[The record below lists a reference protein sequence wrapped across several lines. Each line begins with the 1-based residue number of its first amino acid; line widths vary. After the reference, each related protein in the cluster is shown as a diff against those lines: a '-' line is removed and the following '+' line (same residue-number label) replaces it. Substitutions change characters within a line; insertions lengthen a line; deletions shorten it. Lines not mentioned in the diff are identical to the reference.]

1 MTRSELPS
9 RWATATR
16 EQALEALIEASLA
29 ISSKLSLEATLQQ
42 IADSARH
49 ITDAEYA
56 AIAEFSQAGDVE
68 AFITSG
74 LTPEQVA
81 GMPHK
86 PKGLGLLRAVV
97 EEKRSIRIPSI
108 EEDARSYGFPPNH
121 PGMKSFLGVPI
132 MAGSTAL
139 GNLYLTNK
147 RRSTEFTQEDQEII
161 ELLAG
166 HAAIAIEN
174 ARLYEASQS
183 RARELKARNRELAAV
198 NAIAKVTSEHL
209 DLEKIL
215 ERAVREVLEVTGME
229 AGEVF
234 LLDEN
239 SGALHL
245 VVHVGEGPD
254 AFHTIDQFE
263 IGQGIPGKVAETGIP
278 RTTMQLSSENEFLR
292 QALIEA
298 GFQTYAC
305 LPIRRKGAVI
315 GTMGLAS
322 RQMRTIST
330 RDLSL
335 LEAIGH
341 QVGTAIENSR
351 LYEEIERLAILEER
365 SRIGMDLHDGV
376 IQSIYAV
383 GLTLETTRLL
393 FEQDPEQAGQMLDTA
408 VIGLNDAIR
417 DIRNFILDLRP
428 HRFEGNLSQGI
439 ARLVREFQANTMVE
453 VDMDAPPALAN
464 SLPPAHARSLFLT
477 AQEALANIARHARAS
492 KVLLSLEA
500 EPGEVRLTVKDNG
513 KGFDP
518 SAQSRS
524 VGHGLANMHARA
536 EELGGVFLVH
546 SMPGEGT
553 TLQVSLPRLLATD
566 PAAD

>member
-1 MTRSELPS
+1 MTRSDLPHQ
-9 RWATATR
+9 WAAATR
-16 EQALEALIEASLA
+16 GQALEALSEAALA
-29 ISSKLSLEATLQQ
+29 IASKLSLDATLQQ

-56 AIAEFSQAGDVE
+56 AIAEFNQAGEVDV
-68 AFITSG
+68 FVTSG
-74 LTPEQVA
+74 MSAEQA
-81 GMPHK
+81 ARMPHK
-86 PKGLGLLRAVV
+86 PRGLGLLGAIVD
-97 EEKRSIRIPSI
+97 EKRAIRIPSI
-108 EEDARSYGFPPNH
+108 EDDARSYGFPENH
-121 PGMKSFLGVPI
+121 PHMSSFLGVPI
-132 MAGSTAL
+132 LAGSSAL

-147 RRSTEFTQEDQEII
+147 RREPEFTQEDEEII
-161 ELLAG
+161 QLLAG

-183 RARELKARNRELAAV
+183 RARELKSRNRELAAV

-209 DLEKIL
+209 EVEKIID
-215 ERAVREVLEVTGME
+215 RAMHEVLEVTGME

-239 SGALHL
+239 TGDLHL
-245 VVHVGEGPD
+245 VIHVGAGSQ
-254 AFHTIDQFE
+254 AFHTIARFE
-263 IGQGIPGKVAETGIP
+263 IGQGIPGKVAESGIP
-278 RTTMQLSSENEFLR
+278 RTTTQLSADAEFLR
-292 QALIEA
+292 KEVIEA

-322 RQMRTIST
+322 RKMRTFSS

-393 FEQDPEQAGQMLDTA
+393 FRQDPNQAESMLSQA
-408 VIGLNDAIR
+408 VAGLNDAIR

-428 HRFEGNLSQGI
+428 HRFEGDLAQGI
-439 ARLVREFQANTMVE
+439 ARLVREFRANTMVE
-453 VDMDAPPALAN
+453 VEMNVPLDFAK
-464 SLPPAHARSLFLT
+464 SLPAAHARSLFLT

-492 KVLLSLEA
+492 NVWLSLEA
-500 EPGEVRLTVKDNG
+500 EPGEVRLTVKDDG

-536 EELGGVFLVH
+536 EELGGVFLIH
-546 SMPGEGT
+546 SQQGEGT

-566 PAAD
+566 PMLD

>member
-1 MTRSELPS
+1 
-9 RWATATR
+9 
-16 EQALEALIEASLA
+16 
-29 ISSKLSLEATLQQ
+29 
-42 IADSARH
+42 
-49 ITDAEYA
+49 
-56 AIAEFSQAGDVE
+56 
-68 AFITSG
+68 
-74 LTPEQVA
+74 
-81 GMPHK
+81 
-86 PKGLGLLRAVV
+86 
-97 EEKRSIRIPSI
+97 
-108 EEDARSYGFPPNH
+108 
-121 PGMKSFLGVPI
+121 
-132 MAGSTAL
+132 
-139 GNLYLTNK
+139 
-147 RRSTEFTQEDQEII
+147 
-161 ELLAG
+161 
-166 HAAIAIEN
+166 
-174 ARLYEASQS
+174 
-183 RARELKARNRELAAV
+183 
-198 NAIAKVTSEHL
+198 
-209 DLEKIL
+209 
-215 ERAVREVLEVTGME
+215 
-229 AGEVF
+229 
-234 LLDEN
+234 
-239 SGALHL
+239 
-245 VVHVGEGPD
+245 
-254 AFHTIDQFE
+254 
-263 IGQGIPGKVAETGIP
+263 
-278 RTTMQLSSENEFLR
+278 
-292 QALIEA
+292 
-298 GFQTYAC
+298 
-305 LPIRRKGAVI
+305 
-315 GTMGLAS
+315 MGLAS

-408 VIGLNDAIR
+408 VTGLNDAIR